1 MCVCARVYSQQ
12 KAPPSENP
20 HVFRNGTN
28 EKRESTRHRI
38 TCTHAHANNLL
49 TLQFSVWRCCCWWCF
64 VIFFALLGFFLATS
78 ARYRHQEPLKKKL
91 KERVWG
97 GKTSAG
103 NWRVFKWKFTLN
115 LKYLVNERVLFA
127 CLLLYITIFMYWI
140 PSKWRLIKREDRVS
154 EWASKQ
160 TNKYKGKKGRGRGR
174 VRVRLRWGREDER
187 IVKQNL

>member
-1 MCVCARVYSQQ
+1 MYVYASES
-12 KAPPSENP
+12 PPSENP

-38 TCTHAHANNLL
+38 KCTHTHAHANNLL
-49 TLQFSVWRCCCWWCF
+49 TLQFLVCACVCCRCWWCF
-64 VIFFALLGFFLATS
+64 VIFFLLGFFFYKRTISTS
-78 ARYRHQEPLKKKL
+78 TTTQRIKGARVEK
-91 KERVWG
+91 
-97 GKTSAG
+97 KTSAG

-140 PSKWRLIKREDRVS
+140 PSKWRLIKREDR
-154 EWASKQ
+154 ASKQ
-160 TNKYKGKKGRGRGR
+160 TNKQAKRKERKRQWKSESEIEIGGR
-174 VRVRLRWGREDER
+174 DER